1 MINGLNG
8 THVVDWFIALD
19 PVWQAVLAGV
29 FTWITTIIAA
39 SLVFFTR
46 SISRTL
52 LDMMLGFAAGVMV
65 AVAVFS
71 LLVPAIELAGDSRFP
86 AWAIATGGVLVGAG
100 FLRIIDAVLPHLAP
114 SRPPEEAEGPATTW
128 RRATLLVTAITI
140 HNIPEGLAIGI
151 AFGAAAAHDGN
162 GGALMAAV
170 VLTIGISLQN
180 MPEALAVAMPLRR
193 DGFSRLKSF
202 WYGQLPASVE
212 PPAALIGAAAVLFIG
227 PLLPFALS
235 FAAGAMLFVV
245 IEELIPESQRGG
257 DTDRVT
263 LATIVG
269 FVAMMGLDIAL
280 G

>member
-1 MINGLNG
+1 LVI
-8 THVVDWFIALD
+8 DWFLD
-19 PVWQAVLAGV
+19 LGPVWQAVIAGA

-46 SISRTL
+46 SISRVW
-52 LDMMLGFAAGVMV
+52 LDVMLGFAAGVMV

-71 LLVPAIELAGDSRFP
+71 LLIPAIDLGDESRFP
-86 AWAIATGGVLVGAG
+86 AWIIAAGSVLVGAG
-100 FLRIIDAVLPHLAP
+100 FLRLIDGVLPHLAP
-114 SRPPEEAEGPATTW
+114 SRPLEEAEGPATTW
-128 RRATLLVTAITI
+128 RRATLLVSAITI

-151 AFGAAAAHDGN
+151 AFGAAAAN
-162 GGALMAAV
+162 GGDTAALMAAV

-212 PPAALIGAAAVLFIG
+212 VPTAFIGAAAVLYIQ
-227 PLLPFALS
+227 PALPFALA
-235 FAAGAMLFVV
+235 FAAGAMLYVV

-263 LATIVG
+263 LATVLG
-269 FVAMMGLDIAL
+269 FVAMMSLDVAL

>member
-1 MINGLNG
+1 M
-8 THVVDWFIALD
+8 TDWFLELG
-19 PVWQAVLAGV
+19 PVWQAVLAGA
-29 FTWITTIIAA
+29 FTWVTTIIAA
-39 SLVFFTR
+39 ASVFLTR

-52 LDMMLGFAAGVMV
+52 LDMMLGFAAGVMI

-71 LLVPAIELAGDSRFP
+71 LLVPAIELSDDSGFP
-86 AWAIATGGVLVGAG
+86 AWVVAAGGVLIGAG
-100 FLRIIDAVLPHLAP
+100 FLRVIDGVLPHLAP

-128 RRATLLVTAITI
+128 RRATLLVSAITI

-151 AFGAAAAHDGN
+151 AFGAAAAHGAE
-162 GGALMAAV
+162 GALAAAV

-212 PPAALIGAAAVLFIG
+212 PPAALIGAAAVVFIE
-227 PLLPFALS
+227 PILPFALA
-235 FAAGAMLFVV
+235 FAAGAMLYVV
-245 IEELIPESQRGG
+245 IEELIPESQRAG

-269 FVAMMGLDIAL
+269 FVVMMSLDVAL

>member
-1 MINGLNG
+1 M
-8 THVVDWFIALD
+8 VDWFLELG
-19 PVWQAVLAGV
+19 PVWQAVLAGA

-46 SISRTL
+46 SISRRW
-52 LDMMLGFAAGVMV
+52 LDIMLGFAAGVMV

-71 LLVPAIELAGDSRFP
+71 LLVPAVELSGDSRYP
-86 AWAIATGGVLVGAG
+86 AWLVVAGGVLTGAG
-100 FLRIIDAVLPHLAP
+100 FLRLIDAVLPHLAP
-114 SRPPEEAEGPATTW
+114 GRPPEEAEGPSTTW
-128 RRATLLVTAITI
+128 RRATLLVSAITI

-151 AFGAAAAHDGN
+151 AFGAAAAYGGNDG
-162 GGALMAAV
+162 AIAAAV

-212 PPAALIGAAAVLFIG
+212 PPAAFIGAAAVLIIE
-227 PLLPFALS
+227 PALPFAMA

-245 IEELIPESQRGG
+245 IEELIPESQRAG

-263 LATIVG
+263 LATIIG
-269 FVAMMGLDIAL
+269 FVAMMSLDIAI

>member
-1 MINGLNG
+1 MF
-8 THVVDWFIALD
+8 DWFLD
-19 PVWQAVLAGV
+19 LGPVWQAVIAGA
-29 FTWITTIIAA
+29 FTWVTTIIAA
-39 SLVFFTR
+39 ASVFFTR

-52 LDMMLGFAAGVMV
+52 LDMMLGFAAGVMI

-71 LLVPAIELAGDSRFP
+71 LLVPGIELAGDGSYP
-86 AWAIATGGVLVGAG
+86 PWMVIAGGVLAGAG
-100 FLRIIDAVLPHLAP
+100 FLRLIDAALPHLAP
-114 SRPPEEAEGPATTW
+114 GRPPEEAEGPATTW
-128 RRATLLVTAITI
+128 RRATLLVSAITI

-151 AFGAAAAHDGN
+151 AFGAAAQVDN
-162 GGALMAAV
+162 GAAIAAAV
-170 VLTIGISLQN
+170 VLTMGISLQN

-212 PPAALIGAAAVLFIG
+212 PPAALIGAAAVLFIE
-227 PLLPFALS
+227 PMLPFALA

-245 IEELIPESQRGG
+245 IEELIPESQRAG

-269 FVAMMGLDIAL
+269 FVGMMVLDIAV

>member
-1 MINGLNG
+1 VI
-8 THVVDWFIALD
+8 DWFLNLG
-19 PVWQAVLAGV
+19 PVWQAVLAGA
-29 FTWITTIIAA
+29 FTWVTTIIAA

-46 SISRTL
+46 SIPRTW
-52 LDMMLGFAAGVMV
+52 LDMMLGFAAGVMI

-71 LLVPAIELAGDSRFP
+71 LLVPAIDLADDSRFSP
-86 AWAIATGGVLVGAG
+86 WIIAAGGVLIGAG
-100 FLRIIDAVLPHLAP
+100 FLRLIDAVLPHLAP
-114 SRPPEEAEGPATTW
+114 GRPPEEAEGPSTTW

-151 AFGAAAAHDGN
+151 AFGAAAAYGGN
-162 GGALMAAV
+162 DGALMAAV

-193 DGFSRLKSF
+193 DGFSRLRSF

-212 PPAALIGAAAVLFIG
+212 PFAALIGAAAVLTIE
-227 PLLPFALS
+227 PALPFALA

-245 IEELIPESQRGG
+245 IEELIPESQRAG

-263 LATIVG
+263 LATVVG
-269 FVAMMGLDIAL
+269 FVAMMSLDVAL